1 MNFLRRRWRLLPP
14 VSRHDVRYLR
24 MLWTEARRPVL
35 PAPARPQPSAWP
47 EDGLT
52 AAWLGHSTVLLRMD
66 GLWILTD
73 PVLGPR
79 IGIQAGPV
87 VLGMKRL
94 TAPAL
99 TVKALPPIDLVLLSH
114 AHMDHFDTQTLARLG
129 ARFRRRSGGGLQVVT
144 AHGTAD
150 LLRGTG
156 LGKRA
161 TELRW
166 GERRTLK
173 FSGGRG
179 AVTIEAVEVRHWGAR
194 LRTDSHRGYCG
205 YRLER
210 NGRTLLF
217 AGDTAFAP
225 QAFADLGRRHPGGCD
240 LALMPI
246 GAYDPWIAN
255 HCTPEQAVGMADAAG
270 ARYVLPI
277 HHQTFRLS
285 REPFD
290 EPIRRFAAALAAR
303 PERIALRAIGETF
316 RLPDGT

>member
-1 MNFLRRRWRLLPP
+1 MKLLRRRWRILPP
-14 VSRHDVRYLR
+14 VSRHDARYLR

-35 PAPARPQPSAWP
+35 PTAARPRPATWP
-47 EDGLT
+47 EHGLT
-52 AAWLGHSTVLLRMD
+52 AAWLGHSTVLLNLD
-66 GLWILTD
+66 GVRILTD
-73 PVLGPR
+73 PVLGRR

-94 TAPAL
+94 TEPAL
-99 TVKALPPIDLVLLSH
+99 TVRELPPIDLVLLSH

-129 ARFRRRSGGGLQVVT
+129 KRFRRQGIRAIT
-144 AHGTAD
+144 AHDTAD

-156 LGKRA
+156 LRQRA

-166 GERRTLK
+166 GETTRLE
-173 FSGGRG
+173 FSGDRG
-179 AVTIEAVEVRHWGAR
+179 ALEIQAIEVRHWGAR

-205 YRLER
+205 YVLRR
-210 NGRTLLF
+210 NGTSVLF

-225 QAFADLGRRHPGGCD
+225 EAFASLRRPDAGFD

-255 HCTPEQAVGMADAAG
+255 HCPPEQAVRMADLAG
-270 ARYVLPI
+270 ARFILPI

-290 EPIRRFAAALAAR
+290 EPIRRFEAALAR
-303 PERIALRAIGETF
+303 TPERVALRAIGETF
-316 RLPDGT
+316 RLPAAD

>member
-1 MNFLRRRWRLLPP
+1 MKLLRRRWRLLPP

-24 MLWTEARRPVL
+24 MLWAEARRPVL
-35 PAPARPQPSAWP
+35 PAPVRPRPATWP
-47 EDGLT
+47 AQGLT
-52 AAWLGHSTVLLRMD
+52 AAWLGHSTVLVQLHGVR
-66 GLWILTD
+66 ILTD
-73 PVLGPR
+73 PVLGRR

-94 TAPAL
+94 TEPAL
-99 TVKALPPIDLVLLSH
+99 KVRELPPIDLVLLSH

-129 ARFRRRSGGGLQVVT
+129 SRFQRHGIRAVT

-150 LLRGTG
+150 LLRGTR
-156 LGKRA
+156 LRSRA

-166 GERRTLK
+166 GERTTLE
-173 FSGGRG
+173 FAGGRG
-179 AVTIEAVEVRHWGAR
+179 TLEIEAIEVRHWGAR
-194 LRTDSHRGYCG
+194 LRTDFHRGYCG
-205 YRLER
+205 YILRR
-210 NGRTLLF
+210 NGTSVLF

-225 QAFADLGRRHPGGCD
+225 EAFARLRRPGGGFD

-255 HCTPEQAVGMADAAG
+255 HCTPEQAVRLADLAG
-270 ARYVLPI
+270 ARFLLPI

-290 EPIRRFAAALAAR
+290 EPIRRFEAALSR
-303 PERIALRAIGETF
+303 TPQRIALRAIGETF
-316 RLPDGT
+316 RLPTND